1 MALHPWKT
9 IICSLIVTALCG
21 LGLIRFHNEKDLL
34 LLYVPKSHS
43 FYTDTQWLIN
53 KYGVFEREENVL
65 VEAPDV
71 LTPDVIRQLLEIHLE
86 LMAIETFDSSGN
98 LVRFKDLCYKVP
110 VITSLELELSDE
122 DECQS
127 VNDNQKNFC
136 KMLTKIPSDCLQETI
151 LEIFKF
157 NAENVPSTKE
167 EIIELL
173 HDTKVSPYSGMQK
186 DFSEYLGGVERDSN
200 GMIISATSILS
211 SYKIFGNYSEMNPDK
226 VFEDSGLGS
235 WASEQMMTWEKEF
248 LLKMDAMQKNMST
261 EEFKVFY
268 QAYRSY
274 GDLTTAVTF
283 QELDKYIAG
292 VFLMFVYLQFVIS
305 KYSWVEFRFW
315 LASLGLL
322 GVGMSYIA
330 GCGICSLLGIPYGP
344 IQSALPFLLMGL
356 GVDDMFVIMAC
367 WRKQEQT
374 LKEKPLEE
382 RVGHMLMTAGASITI
397 TSITDIMAFIVGG
410 LAVCLET
417 NQDPLLILMCLN
429 EFLQA
434 MPILQ
439 SFCLYSAISIFLMY
453 MFVITFFVAVFTL
466 GNNHL

>member
-9 IICSLIVTALCG
+9 IICSLIVTALCSIG
-21 LGLIRFHNEKDLL
+21 LLRFHNEKDLL
-34 LLYVPKSHS
+34 MLYVPKSHS

-65 VEAPDV
+65 VEAPNV
-71 LTPDVIRQLLEIHLE
+71 LTPDALMQLLEIHNE
-86 LMAIETFDSSGN
+86 VMAIETFDSDGK
-98 LVRFKDLCYKVP
+98 LVRFTDLCYKVP
-110 VITSLELELSDE
+110 VITSLELELSEE

-136 KMLTKIPSDCLQETI
+136 KMLTKIPSDCLQESI

-157 NAENVPSTKE
+157 NAENIPSTTE
-167 EIIELL
+167 EILEIL
-173 HDTKVSPYSGMQK
+173 HDTNVSPYSGMQK
-186 DFSEYLGGVERDSN
+186 NFTEYLAGVKRDKN

-211 SYKIFGNYSEMNPDK
+211 SYKIFGNYSEIHPDK
-226 VFEDSGLGS
+226 VFAESGLGS
-235 WASEQMMTWEKEF
+235 WASEQMLSWEKEF
-248 LLKMDAMQKNMST
+248 LFKMSNMQKNMTT
-261 EEFKVFY
+261 EEFKIFY

-274 GDLTTAVTF
+274 GDLTTDITY
-283 QELDKYIAG
+283 QEIEKYIAG
-292 VFLMFVYLQFVIS
+292 VILMFVYLQFVIS
-305 KYSWVEFRFW
+305 KYSWVQFRFW

-322 GVGMSYIA
+322 GVGMSYVA
-330 GCGICSLLGIPYGP
+330 GIGICSLLGIPFGP

-374 LKEKPLEE
+374 LIEKPLEV

-410 LAVCLET
+410 LAVCL
-417 NQDPLLILMCLN
+417 N
-429 EFLQA
+429 F
-434 MPILQ
+434 
-439 SFCLYSAISIFLMY
+439 
-453 MFVITFFVAVFTL
+453 
-466 GNNHL
+466 

>member
-9 IICSLIVTALCG
+9 IICSLIVTALCSIG
-21 LGLIRFHNEKDLL
+21 LLRFHNEKDLL
-34 LLYVPKSHS
+34 MLYVPKSHS

-65 VEAPDV
+65 VEAPNV
-71 LTPDVIRQLLEIHLE
+71 LTPDALMQLLEIHNE
-86 LMAIETFDSSGN
+86 VMAIETFDSDGK
-98 LVRFKDLCYKVP
+98 LVRFTDLCYKVP
-110 VITSLELELSDE
+110 VITSLELELSEE

-136 KMLTKIPSDCLQETI
+136 KMLTKIPSDCLQESI

-157 NAENVPSTKE
+157 NAENIPSTTE
-167 EIIELL
+167 EILEIL
-173 HDTKVSPYSGMQK
+173 HETNVSPYSGMQK
-186 DFSEYLGGVERDSN
+186 NFTEYLAGVKRDNN

-211 SYKIFGNYSEMNPDK
+211 SYKIFGNYSEIHPDK
-226 VFEDSGLGS
+226 VFAESGLGS
-235 WASEQMMTWEKEF
+235 WASEQMLSWEKEF
-248 LLKMDAMQKNMST
+248 LFKMSNMQKNMTT
-261 EEFKVFY
+261 EEFKIFY

-274 GDLTTAVTF
+274 GDLTTDITY
-283 QELDKYIAG
+283 QEIEKYIAG
-292 VFLMFVYLQFVIS
+292 VILMFVYLQFVIS
-305 KYSWVEFRFW
+305 KYSWVQFRFW

-322 GVGMSYIA
+322 GVGMSYVA
-330 GCGICSLLGIPYGP
+330 GIGICSLLGIPFGP

-374 LKEKPLEE
+374 LIEKPLEV

-410 LAVCLET
+410 LAVCL
-417 NQDPLLILMCLN
+417 N
-429 EFLQA
+429 F
-434 MPILQ
+434 
-439 SFCLYSAISIFLMY
+439 
-453 MFVITFFVAVFTL
+453 
-466 GNNHL
+466 